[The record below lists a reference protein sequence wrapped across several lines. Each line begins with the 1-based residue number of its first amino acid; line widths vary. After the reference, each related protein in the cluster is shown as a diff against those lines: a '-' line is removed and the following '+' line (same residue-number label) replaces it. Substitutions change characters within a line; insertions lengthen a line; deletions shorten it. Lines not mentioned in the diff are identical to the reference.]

1 LQASVHR
8 TVARGGQF
16 VLLGSG
22 HLEGAFRA
30 MAEGQYRGS
39 DAVRLLTMY
48 SNALSHL
55 IYAAADL
62 VLVPSM
68 FEPCGLTQMIAMRY
82 GAVPLVRR
90 TGGLAD
96 TVHDVARDEVAGN
109 GYVFDGSDE
118 GALFG
123 ALDRALSD
131 YQAMP
136 DWWQQLSVANM
147 RRELGWAQPAEQYV
161 RLYRAAQQM

>member
-1 LQASVHR
+1 MHR
-8 TVARGGQF
+8 TAERGGQF

-22 HLEGAFRA
+22 HLEGPFKA

-39 DAVRLLTMY
+39 DAVRLLLMY
-48 SNALSHL
+48 SNDLSHL

-96 TVHDVARDEVAGN
+96 TVHDVAKDEVAGN

-118 GALFG
+118 GSLFG
-123 ALDRALSD
+123 ALDRALAD
-131 YQAMP
+131 YKSMP
-136 DWWQQLSVANM
+136 GWWQALSAANM
-147 RRELGWAQPAEQYV
+147 RRELGWTQPAEQYV
-161 RLYRAAQQM
+161 GLYRAVGQV